1 MAQAADYGAAGDGVT
16 DDTEALQHA
25 TPGPGVVSEIPLRNG
40 FTHLSLFAREY
51 RKEFGES
58 PSATLRGR

>member
-1 MAQAADYGAAGDGVT
+1 
-16 DDTEALQHA
+16 HA
-25 TPGPGVVSEIPLRNG
+25 TPGPGVVSEIALRNG